1 MPLFTRISRWIA
13 SLRSDAT
20 VTVAPDIV
28 VKEAPFGVAVTN
40 QAALKVTA
48 LYAGIRI
55 RSENIASF
63 PKYVKRRTDD
73 GLVDVSDHPA
83 YKVINVSPN
92 SYTNKFDF
100 WNCINTWLDGWGN
113 AYAII
118 ERDGSGNPVALHQVH
133 PTCVIG
139 ITLVNGRKWYKIAN
153 PDPRFSWMNGMYP
166 DYKML
171 HFMLVTLD
179 GIKGVNPVIY
189 NALALGKSLATEK
202 FASEFY
208 EKGGNIKA
216 VLETEGHMD
225 DDTYRSFM
233 QHFRNS
239 SRNFDTPLLEYGV
252 KYKQL
257 SVNPVAAALIQSET
271 LSIQDVCRIINIPP
285 HMVAELSHATFSN
298 IEHQTI
304 QFVQYSLRPT
314 VKRLEDELERKLFS
328 ESEQDEFS
336 VKFGL
341 DGLLRGDTQARSA
354 YYHNAI
360 LDGYMSR
367 NEVRELEGLQRE
379 EGLDILLYP
388 QNESI
393 VSNDDEAN
401 KVLLA
406 ERLGVGG
413 TQALVA
419 ILQNPDLNDDQKKAL
434 LKLLFSFSDEE
445 VDQIFPES
453 SSDDSDDE
461 ENSEE

>member
-1 MPLFTRISRWIA
+1 MTSR
-13 SLRSDAT
+13 RSDAT
-20 VTVAPDIV
+20 VTVAPDV
-28 VKEAPFGVAVTN
+28 VVSGAPFGVCVTN
-40 QAALKVTA
+40 QAALKVSA
-48 LYAGIRI
+48 FYAGIRI

-63 PKYVKRRTDD
+63 PKYVKRLTKDE
-73 GLVDVSDHPA
+73 LVDDKKHPA
-83 YKVINVSPN
+83 YRVINVRPN

-100 WNCINTWLDGWGN
+100 WNVINTWLDGWGN
-113 AYAII
+113 AYALIQ
-118 ERDGSGNPVALHQVH
+118 RDGDGDPVALHQIH
-133 PTCVIG
+133 PTWVVG
-139 ITLVNGRKWYKIAN
+139 ITIVNGKKWYKIVAL
-153 PDPRFSWMNGMYP
+153 DKDFQWLNGTYS
-166 DYKML
+166 DDDML

-208 EKGGNIKA
+208 ERGGNLKA
-216 VLETEGHMD
+216 VLETEGNLGD
-225 DDTYRSFM
+225 KEYETFM
-233 QHFRNS
+233 KHFKLS
-239 SRNFDTPLLEYGV
+239 ARNFDTPLLEYGV

-314 VKRLEDELERKLFS
+314 VKRLEDELERKLFFD
-328 ESEQDEFS
+328 DELGVFS

-367 NEVRELEGLQRE
+367 NEVRELEGLQRK
-379 EGLDILLYP
+379 EGLDDMLYP
-388 QNESI
+388 LNT
-393 VSNDDEAN
+393 
-401 KVLLA
+401 
-406 ERLGVGG
+406 GVVGQTEG
-413 TQALVA
+413 
-419 ILQNPDLNDDQKKAL
+419 
-434 LKLLFSFSDEE
+434 E
-445 VDQIFPES
+445 
-453 SSDDSDDE
+453 DS
-461 ENSEE
+461 

>member
-1 MPLFTRISRWIA
+1 MPLFERITKWMASR
-13 SLRSDAT
+13 RSDAN
-20 VTVAPDIV
+20 VVVAPDSILGREV
-28 VKEAPFGVAVTN
+28 SFGVSVTN

-63 PKYVKRRTDD
+63 PKYVKRRTSE
-73 GLVDVSDHPA
+73 GLVDASEHPA
-83 YKVINVSPN
+83 YKLINVRPN

-118 ERDGSGNPVALHQVH
+118 ERDGSGVPVALHQVH
-133 PTCVIG
+133 PSCVTG
-139 ITLVNGRKWYKIAN
+139 ITLVNGRKWYRVVMM
-153 PDPRFSWMNGMYP
+153 DPWMSFLNGDYP
-166 DYKML
+166 DYNML

-179 GIKGVNPVIY
+179 GIKGVNPIIY
-189 NALALGKSLATEK
+189 NAMSLGKAIATEK

-208 EKGGNIKA
+208 ERGGNLKA
-216 VLETEGHMD
+216 VMETDGHFGD
-225 DDTYRSFM
+225 DDFNAFM
-233 QHFRNS
+233 KHFKDS

-314 VKRLEDELERKLFS
+314 VKRLEDELERKLFF
-328 ESEQDEFS
+328 EDEQDVYS
-336 VKFGL
+336 VKFSL
-341 DGLLRGDTQARSA
+341 DGLLRGDTQARSN

-367 NEVRELEGLQRE
+367 NEVRELEGLQRKD
-379 EGLDILLYP
+379 GLDDMLYP
-388 QNESI
+388 LNTGVVGKEP
-393 VSNDDEAN
+393 DETGGEAN
-401 KVLLA
+401 
-406 ERLGVGG
+406 
-413 TQALVA
+413 Q
-419 ILQNPDLNDDQKKAL
+419 
-434 LKLLFSFSDEE
+434 
-445 VDQIFPES
+445 
-453 SSDDSDDE
+453 
-461 ENSEE
+461 

>member
-63 PKYVKRRTDD
+63 PKYVKRRSDE
-73 GLVDVSDHPA
+73 GLVDASEHPA

-118 ERDGSGNPVALHQVH
+118 ERDGLGNPVALHQVH
-133 PTCVIG
+133 PSCVD
-139 ITLVNGRKWYKIAN
+139 ITLVNGKKWYRVSMR
-153 PDPRFSWMNGMYP
+153 DPRLSYLNGTYP

-225 DDTYRSFM
+225 DDTYMAFM
-233 QHFRNS
+233 RHFRDS
-239 SRNFDTPLLEYGV
+239 ARNFDTPLLEYGI

-314 VKRLEDELERKLFS
+314 VKRLEDELERKLFF
-328 ESEQDEFS
+328 EDEQDVYS

-341 DGLLRGDTQARSA
+341 DGLLRGDTQARSS

-367 NEVRELEGLQRE
+367 NEVRELEGLQRK
-379 EGLDILLYP
+379 EGLDDMLYP
-388 QNESI
+388 LNT
-393 VSNDDEAN
+393 
-401 KVLLA
+401 
-406 ERLGVGG
+406 GVVG
-413 TQALVA
+413 
-419 ILQNPDLNDDQKKAL
+419 QK
-434 LKLLFSFSDEE
+434 
-445 VDQIFPES
+445 PE
-453 SSDDSDDE
+453 D
-461 ENSEE
+461 NTNQ

>member
-1 MPLFTRISRWIA
+1 MASR
-13 SLRSDAT
+13 RSDAT
-20 VTVAPDIV
+20 VTVAPDV
-28 VKEAPFGVAVTN
+28 VVSGAPFGVSVTN

-48 LYAGIRI
+48 FYAGIRI

-63 PKYVKRRTDD
+63 PKYVKRMTRD
-73 GLVDVSDHPA
+73 GLVDDKRHPA
-83 YKVINVSPN
+83 YKVINVRPN

-100 WNCINTWLDGWGN
+100 WNVINTWLDGWGN
-113 AYAII
+113 AYAWIQ
-118 ERDGSGNPVALHQVH
+118 RDGNGDPVALHQIH
-133 PTCVIG
+133 PTWVVG
-139 ITLVNGRKWYKIAN
+139 ITIVNGKKWYRISA
-153 PDPRFSWMNGMYP
+153 PDKDFQWLNGTYS
-166 DYKML
+166 DDDML

-208 EKGGNIKA
+208 ERGGNLKA
-216 VLETEGHMD
+216 VLETEGHLGD
-225 DDTYRSFM
+225 DEFKAFM
-233 QHFRNS
+233 GHFKQS
-239 SRNFDTPLLEYGV
+239 AKNFETPLLEYGV

-314 VKRLEDELERKLFS
+314 VKRLEDELERKLFT
-328 ESEQDEFS
+328 EGEQEVYS
-336 VKFGL
+336 VKFSL

-367 NEVRELEGLQRE
+367 NEVRELEGLQHKD
-379 EGLDILLYP
+379 GLDDMLYP
-388 QNESI
+388 LNT
-393 VSNDDEAN
+393 
-401 KVLLA
+401 
-406 ERLGVGG
+406 GVVG
-413 TQALVA
+413 
-419 ILQNPDLNDDQKKAL
+419 K
-434 LKLLFSFSDEE
+434 E
-445 VDQIFPES
+445 PE
-453 SSDDSDDE
+453 DP
-461 ENSEE
+461 NA

>member
-1 MPLFTRISRWIA
+1 MPLFTRLSRWMA
-13 SLRSDAT
+13 SRRSDAT
-20 VTVAPDIV
+20 VTVAPDVIV
-28 VKEAPFGVAVTN
+28 REAPFGVAVTN

-63 PKYVKRRTDD
+63 PKYVKRRSDD
-73 GLVDVSDHPA
+73 GLVDASEHPA
-83 YKVINVSPN
+83 YKVINVRPN

-113 AYAII
+113 AYALI
-118 ERDGSGNPVALHQVH
+118 EWDENGPVALHQVH
-133 PTCVIG
+133 PTCVTG

-153 PDPRFSWMNGMYP
+153 PDPRFSWMNGTYP

-225 DDTYRSFM
+225 DDTYRTFM

-239 SRNFDTPLLEYGV
+239 SKNFDTPLLEYGV

-314 VKRLEDELERKLFS
+314 VKRLEDELERKLFF
-328 ESEQDEFS
+328 EDEQDVYS

-367 NEVRELEGLQRE
+367 NEVRELEGLQRKD
-379 EGLDILLYP
+379 GLDDMLYP
-388 QNESI
+388 LNT
-393 VSNDDEAN
+393 
-401 KVLLA
+401 
-406 ERLGVGG
+406 GVVG
-413 TQALVA
+413 QE
-419 ILQNPDLNDDQKKAL
+419 
-434 LKLLFSFSDEE
+434 SDENTN
-445 VDQIFPES
+445 Q
-453 SSDDSDDE
+453 
-461 ENSEE
+461 

>member
-1 MPLFTRISRWIA
+1 MASR
-13 SLRSDAT
+13 RSDAT
-20 VTVAPDIV
+20 VTVAPDV
-28 VKEAPFGVAVTN
+28 VVSGAPFGVSVTN

-48 LYAGIRI
+48 FYAGIRI

-63 PKYVKRRTDD
+63 PKYVKRMTKD
-73 GLVDVSDHPA
+73 GLVDDKRHPA
-83 YKVINVSPN
+83 YKVINVRPN

-100 WNCINTWLDGWGN
+100 WNVINTWLDGWGN
-113 AYAII
+113 AYAWIQ
-118 ERDGSGNPVALHQVH
+118 RDRNGDPVAPPQIH
-133 PTCVIG
+133 PTWVVG
-139 ITLVNGRKWYKIAN
+139 ITIVNGKKWYRISVLEK
-153 PDPRFSWMNGMYP
+153 DFQWLSGTYS
-166 DYKML
+166 DDDML

-208 EKGGNIKA
+208 ERGGNLKA
-216 VLETEGHMD
+216 VLETEGHFD
-225 DDTYRSFM
+225 DETFQKFM
-233 QHFRNS
+233 AHFKKS
-239 SRNFDTPLLEYGV
+239 GRNFETPLLEYGV

-314 VKRLEDELERKLFS
+314 VKRLEDELERKLFT
-328 ESEQDEFS
+328 EGEQEVYS
-336 VKFGL
+336 VKFSL

-367 NEVRELEGLQRE
+367 NEVREMEGLQHKD
-379 EGLDILLYP
+379 GLDDMLYP
-388 QNESI
+388 LNT
-393 VSNDDEAN
+393 
-401 KVLLA
+401 
-406 ERLGVGG
+406 GVVG
-413 TQALVA
+413 
-419 ILQNPDLNDDQKKAL
+419 K
-434 LKLLFSFSDEE
+434 E
-445 VDQIFPES
+445 PE
-453 SSDDSDDE
+453 DP
-461 ENSEE
+461 NA